1 MTMREF
7 CQGCRF
13 YNGFDC
19 ERSPVVGEDDEI
31 CKCDKEDCMSIRT
44 NDVVQ
49 FTERH
54 KWRGCLGIVN
64 EVKET
69 GGGKKYLVGVPAP
82 MSGTAYIFDDG
93 TNIERIGA
101 AVLVPQNDEE
111 EVE

>member
-69 GGGKKYLVGVPAP
+69 GGGKKYLVGVGCDYNHTF
-82 MSGTAYIFDDG
+82 SDWF
-93 TNIERIGA
+93 TNRWVVNMQWKI
-101 AVLVPQNDEE
+101 LL
-111 EVE
+111 